1 MPPRSTATL
10 IAEIGCNHMGDM
22 ALARQFIDVAA
33 GFCQV
38 PIVKFQKRHNRT
50 LLSES
55 QYNAPHPVPQN
66 AFGDTYGAHRE
77 YLEFDLEQHR
87 ELQRYC
93 NDKGIGYAC
102 SVWDLPSLDEI
113 GSLDPPHIKIPSA
126 TNTNLELLEAACRH
140 YRGQIHISLGMTTRE
155 EEKAIL
161 EVCRTHDRTRD
172 VVLYACT
179 SGYPIDASDA
189 YLLEISRLREAY
201 LDELAAVGFSGHH
214 KGISLDVAA
223 FTLGA
228 TYIERHFT
236 LDRTW
241 KGTDHAASLEPDG
254 MRRLQRDLTNVAE
267 ALQERTVEILP
278 IEEPQRVKLKWTPE
292 DAD

>member
-1 MPPRSTATL
+1 MPPRSQPTL
-10 IAEIGCNHMGDM
+10 IAEVGCNHMGDM

-33 GFCQV
+33 GLCQV
-38 PIVKFQKRHNRT
+38 PVVKFQKRHNRT

-55 QYNAPHPVPQN
+55 QYNAPHPVPHN
-66 AFGDTYGAHRE
+66 SFGDTYGEHRE
-77 YLEFDLEQHR
+77 YLEFDLDQHR

-93 NDKGIGYAC
+93 ADKGVVYAC

-113 GSLDPPHIKIPSA
+113 GSLSPPHIKIPSA
-126 TNTNLELLEAACRH
+126 TNTNLELLDEACRH
-140 YRGQIHISLGMTTRE
+140 FDGQIHISLGMTTAD

-161 EVCRTHDRTRD
+161 EVCRTHDRTSD

-179 SGYPIDASDA
+179 SGYPIEASDA
-189 YLLEISRLREAY
+189 YLLEITRIREAY
-201 LDELAAVGFSGHH
+201 LGELAAVGFSGHH
-214 KGISLDVAA
+214 KGISIDVAA

-228 TYIERHFT
+228 TFIERHFT

-254 MRRLQRDLTNVAE
+254 MRRLQRDLTNVAQ
-267 ALQERTVEILP
+267 ALQSRTVEILP
-278 IEEPQRVKLKWTPE
+278 IEEPQRNKLKWRG
-292 DAD
+292 